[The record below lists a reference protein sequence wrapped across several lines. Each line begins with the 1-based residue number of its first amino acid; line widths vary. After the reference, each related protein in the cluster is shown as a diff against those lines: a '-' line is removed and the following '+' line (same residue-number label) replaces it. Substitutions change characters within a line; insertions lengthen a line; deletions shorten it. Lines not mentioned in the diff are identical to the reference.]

1 MTQYSL
7 FGDDNF
13 EEPPKKTKKAAPKKT
28 EPFTEA
34 NELPVT
40 QAEMDVNEEP
50 LTVDPILI
58 QTADRPIPQGDV
70 EVSYE
75 LDEKNLEENYVREVF
90 IFEEPVAANET
101 EEIQNDETENVET
114 ETEEIYNEETEI
126 AEIENEE
133 TDFEEITSDKGVPK
147 AESVIISKTTRG
159 RLKLSNTHLA
169 AGSIAVPEDEIL
181 FSKKYYGIGIV
192 AKMFDVNI
200 SLLRYWENE
209 FTILKPRKNGKGDR
223 HFRPEDIKNLQLIHH
238 LLREKKYTLEGAKD
252 FLKKTKKTE
261 DPLAI
266 IENLK
271 DLKSFLLEIKTN
283 L

>member
-1 MTQYSL
+1 MKQFSL

-13 EEPPKKTKKAAPKKT
+13 EEAPKKNKKVAAPKPTPSIEKDT
-28 EPFTEA
+28 ERVVESDLELNIVPVENTELEIE
-34 NELPVT
+34 NEP
-40 QAEMDVNEEP
+40 AIKEKEP
-50 LTVDPILI
+50 PELQPL
-58 QTADRPIPQGDV
+58 ARPIPLGDI
-70 EVSYE
+70 EADFE
-75 LDEKNLEENYVREVF
+75 IDEKSLEENYVREVF
-90 IFEEPVAANET
+90 IFEEPSQEFAKEESLQEEKT
-101 EEIQNDETENVET
+101 EEKKGISKVES
-114 ETEEIYNEETEI
+114 
-126 AEIENEE
+126 AV
-133 TDFEEITSDKGVPK
+133 K
-147 AESVIISKTTRG
+147 SKTTRG
-159 RLKLSNTHLA
+159 RLKLSHTHLA
-169 AGSIAVPEDEIL
+169 ASSIEVPEDEIL
-181 FSKKYYGIGIV
+181 FSKKYYSIGVV

-252 FLKKTKKTE
+252 FLKKTKNI
-261 DPLAI
+261 DAPLAI